1 VLNIKNNVSFV
12 NIIPL
17 QLPCVVR
24 KPNIVKIP
32 LIPINSMKFE
42 NNLYAISG
50 SKNFFYFLFYKKI
63 FFLLS
68 CCI

>member
-1 VLNIKNNVSFV
+1 MLNIRNNVSLV

-42 NNLYAISG
+42 NNLYAISK
-50 SKNFFYFLFYKKI
+50 SKNF
-63 FFLLS
+63 
-68 CCI
+68 